1 MKIGTVTKDK
11 GKLIASSILF
21 CMLVYG
27 YAARAQSSREKKLN
41 VIIILSDDQGYGDFS
56 CYGNPVLKTPALDKL
71 YNESIRF
78 SNFHVT
84 PLCTPT
90 RGELITG
97 LDALHN
103 KAMTVG
109 TGRNILRRDI
119 VTMPEV
125 FRENGYRTGIFGKWH
140 LGDNYPD
147 RPMDRGFEKSIW
159 FKGWGLLSEAEF
171 DNDYYKTRYLDD
183 IETKYSDKYCT
194 DLWFDEAMKWMGEI
208 AEKKQ
213 SGNSYSG
220 VGLKNMYNRE
230 KLIGA
235 DI

>member
-11 GKLIASSILF
+11 GKLIATSILF

-125 FRENGYRTGIFGKWH
+125 FKENGYRTGIFGKWH

-159 FKGWGLLSEAEF
+159 FKGW
-171 DNDYYKTRYLDD
+171 
-183 IETKYSDKYCT
+183 
-194 DLWFDEAMKWMGEI
+194 
-208 AEKKQ
+208 
-213 SGNSYSG
+213 
-220 VGLKNMYNRE
+220 
-230 KLIGA
+230 
-235 DI
+235 